1 VPVWLII
8 LLAVILVFA
17 FILFFIAYGYC
28 LIKDRDALRSE
39 TYSIQKMAI
48 ERGIIGDSSTGYVQ
62 VNNSQPS
69 TQQALLMKPQ
79 EEAQEDDNE

>member
-1 VPVWLII
+1 
-8 LLAVILVFA
+8 
-17 FILFFIAYGYC
+17 
-28 LIKDRDALRSE
+28 
-39 TYSIQKMAI
+39 MAI